1 MIMRNLSLILFSILL
16 IAACKQE
23 DRFDSQGVLSL
34 NSSYNEETIVATRSG
49 LSEEEQETLKN
60 NSKVRIYKGGKLIL
74 KYMSWSEMPS
84 EIFLPEGNDYT
95 ARVSTGDSVIASF
108 TDKTYE
114 GNEPFTITK
123 GSKSD
128 VIVKSKIINTLV
140 DVVFSPKWSEK
151 ATDLVATVS
160 VDAENGSLEFV
171 NSEELKTGYFICPS
185 GKEYLNYTL
194 KGTSVNGK
202 PFSVTDVLRDA
213 EGNQIMINPS
223 TKYTITFNPNKDGD
237 PGENN
242 VGGGFFEIVVD
253 ETPLDTVEKEISI
266 YRKPHITATNNGE
279 SIDIEEPLVLFSG
292 VSISPVFTIKGSTPL
307 SAATLN
313 CSRFTEI
320 GLKENFDLFNQD
332 DISLLSQKGITAGFT
347 NSSNGDLTINF
358 GTALNTLL
366 SDEGEVNI
374 VFNAT
379 DTYSTIQPEAGN
391 KTMTKEFKI
400 IVNNMTV
407 EPLDVPRYD
416 MWAKKVKLHG
426 QVIEGRN
433 VGEDAGFMYR
443 VKKEATQDVP
453 NEWIKIQTTPQ
464 EDGQYRYE
472 LTGLTPATT
481 YEFTMYDGDKVNET
495 IKEFTTEEAA
505 QLPNAG
511 FEEWHQNGKTWYVYN
526 QGGQM
531 FWDSGNKGAT
541 TGIAGAFGSS
551 MTTPD
556 EELFHNGKS
565 AKLRSS
571 KVAGILAA
579 GNLFIGEFLNTEGTN
594 GILGWGRPWNSR
606 PKAIK
611 GYVKYVPVGVD
622 NARID
627 DGDDDG
633 SIYIAI
639 GDWNGAEYNN
649 YNWPVIIR
657 TADPEGSL
665 FNPNRGTYTGDGII
679 GYGEMVFKKVYQGE
693 NGEMREFEIPIK
705 YRSLERLPKSIIVVA
720 AASKYGDY
728 FVGGDGSTMW
738 LDELELVYGDV
749 ELDDSY
755 TLK

>member
-1 MIMRNLSLILFSILL
+1 MNMKKLSLILFSILL

-151 ATDLVATVS
+151 ATDLVATIS

-171 NSEELKTGYFICPS
+171 NGEEKIGYFICPS

-194 KGTSVNGK
+194 TGTSVNGK

-213 EGNQIMINPS
+213 EGNQIRINPS
-223 TKYTITFNPNKDGD
+223 TKYTITFNPKEGEPGD
-237 PGENN
+237 NSL
-242 VGGGFFEIVVD
+242 GGGFFELVVD
-253 ETPLDTVEKEISI
+253 ETPLYKKEYEISI

-279 SIDIEEPLVLFSG
+279 NMDIEEPLVVYSG
-292 VSISPVFTIKGSTPL
+292 SSISPVFTIKGSTPL

-320 GLKENFDLFNQD
+320 GLKESLDLFNQD
-332 DISLLSQKGITAGFT
+332 DISLLSQNGITAEFT
-347 NSSNGDLTINF
+347 NSNGDLTINF
-358 GTALNTLL
+358 GTALNALL
-366 SDEGEVNI
+366 SDEGEINI

-416 MWAKKVKLHG
+416 MWAKKVKLQG
-426 QVIEGRN
+426 QVIEGRTP
-433 VGEDAGFMYR
+433 GEDAGFMYR

-464 EDGQYRYE
+464 EKGKYVYE

-511 FEEWHQNGKTWYVYN
+511 FEEWINS
-526 QGGQM
+526 GGIIYPVKEGEQL
-531 FWDSGNKGAT
+531 FWDSGNKGGSMASTNIT
-541 TGIAGAFGSS
+541 TQD
-551 MTTPD
+551 TQY
-556 EELFHNGKS
+556 FHSGTSS
-565 AKLRSS
+565 AKLKSQ
-571 KVAGILAA
+571 KVSIQFAA
-579 GNLFIGEFLNTEGTN
+579 GNLFIGEYIDTELEVSLSGVKGH
-594 GILGWGRPWNSR
+594 GILGFGRPFSSR
-606 PKAIK
+606 PMALK
-611 GYVKYVPVGVD
+611 GYIRYECGTVD
-622 NARID
+622 NGGSHISNEQKDKGIIYVALTDGEGEDYNGTKWSCVVKTKSGKYFDKNASNIIVYNEKIWENSTEGDGMIPFTIELNYPPMEERI
-627 DGDDDG
+627 
-633 SIYIAI
+633 
-639 GDWNGAEYNN
+639 
-649 YNWPVIIR
+649 
-657 TADPEGSL
+657 
-665 FNPNRGTYTGDGII
+665 PNR
-679 GYGEMVFKKVYQGE
+679 
-693 NGEMREFEIPIK
+693 
-705 YRSLERLPKSIIVVA
+705 IVIVA
-720 AASKYGDY
+720 AASMYGDY
-728 FVGGDGSTMW
+728 FEGSTGSTMW
-738 LDELELVYGDV
+738 LDDLELVY
-749 ELDDSY
+749 E
-755 TLK
+755 

>member
-1 MIMRNLSLILFSILL
+1 MKKLSLILFSILL

-95 ARVSTGDSVIASF
+95 ARVSTGDSVLASF

-114 GNEPFTITK
+114 GYETFFITK
-123 GSKSD
+123 GSKTD
-128 VIVKSKIINTLV
+128 VEVESNIINTLV
-140 DVVFSPKWSEK
+140 DVVFGSDWVSY
-151 ATDLVATVS
+151 ATDLVVTIS

-171 NSEELKTGYFICPS
+171 NGELKTGYFICPS

-194 KGTSVNGK
+194 KGNSVNGK

-320 GLKENFDLFNQD
+320 ELKESLNLFNQD

-366 SDEGEVNI
+366 SDEGEINI

-426 QVIEGRN
+426 QVIEGRT
-433 VGEDAGFMYR
+433 VGADAGFMYR

-531 FWDSGNKGAT
+531 FWDSGNKGGSTVGANMT
-541 TGIAGAFGSS
+541 IKGEDYYHSGI
-551 MTTPD
+551 
-556 EELFHNGKS
+556 S
-565 AKLRSS
+565 AKLVSQN
-571 KVAGILAA
+571 VAIEFAA
-579 GNLFIGEFLNTEGTN
+579 GNLFIGEFLGTESLTK
-594 GILGWGRPWNSR
+594 GILGWGRPWSTR
-606 PKAIK
+606 PKALR
-611 GYVKYVPVGVD
+611 GYVRYIPNKVTNDKLP
-622 NARID
+622 

-633 SIYIAI
+633 IVYIAV
-639 GDWNGAEYNN
+639 GDWSGADYNK
-649 YNWPVIIR
+649 NWPIIIR
-657 TADPEGSL
+657 TKYPDTDL
-665 FNPNRGTYTGDGII
+665 FYKEVGTYTGNGII
-679 GYGEMVFKKVYQGE
+679 GYGELVLYKETKGEDGGMYQ
-693 NGEMREFEIPIK
+693 FEIPIK
-705 YRSLERLPKSIIVVA
+705 YS
-720 AASKYGDY
+720 
-728 FVGGDGSTMW
+728 
-738 LDELELVYGDV
+738 
-749 ELDDSY
+749 
-755 TLK
+755 

>member
-1 MIMRNLSLILFSILL
+1 MKKLSLILFSILL

-34 NSSYNEETIVATRSG
+34 SSSYNEETIVATRSG

-95 ARVSTGDSVIASF
+95 ARVSTGDSVLASF

-114 GNEPFTITK
+114 GNESFKIIK
-123 GSKSD
+123 GSKSNVT
-128 VIVKSKIINTLV
+128 VISNIINTLV

-185 GKEYLNYTL
+185 GKEYLKYTL

-202 PFSVTDVLRDA
+202 RFSVTDVLRDA

-223 TKYTITFNPNKDGD
+223 TKYTITFNPKEGEPGD
-237 PGENN
+237 NN
-242 VGGGFFEIVVD
+242 MGGGFFEIVVD
-253 ETPLDTVEKEISI
+253 ETPSHKEEEEISI

-279 SIDIEEPLVLFSG
+279 NMDIEEPLVVYSG
-292 VSISPVFTIKGSTPL
+292 SSISPVFTIKGSTPL

-320 GLKENFDLFNQD
+320 ELKESLNLFNPD
-332 DISLLSQKGITAGFT
+332 DIYLLSQNEITAEFT
-347 NSSNGDLTINF
+347 NSNGDLTINF

-379 DTYSTIQPEAGN
+379 DSYSTIQPEAGN

-407 EPLDVPRYD
+407 EPLDVKRYD
-416 MWAKKVKLHG
+416 MWAKKVKLQG
-426 QVIEGRN
+426 QVIEGRTP
-433 VGEDAGFMYR
+433 GEDAGFMYR
-443 VKKEATQDVP
+443 VKKESTQDVP

-464 EDGQYRYE
+464 ENGKYVYE
-472 LTGLTPATT
+472 LTSLTPATT

-511 FEEWHQNGKTWYVYN
+511 FEEWHQNGKTLYAYKS
-526 QGGQM
+526 GGEM
-531 FWDSGNKGAT
+531 FWDSGNTGSTYSVANVNIT
-541 TGIAGAFGSS
+541 TNDSS
-551 MTTPD
+551 IK
-556 EELFHNGKS
+556 NSGNYS
-565 AKLRSS
+565 AKLSS
-571 KVAGILAA
+571 QEVIGQFAA
-579 GNLFIGEFLNTEGTN
+579 GNLFIGKFIKVEMSGFTGH
-594 GILGWGRPWNSR
+594 GVLGFGRPFSSR
-606 PKAIK
+606 PMALK
-611 GYVKYVPVGVD
+611 GYIRYESGEVKNGGSH
-622 NARID
+622 IK
-627 DGDDDG
+627 DGEMDKG
-633 SIYIAI
+633 IIYIALTDGEGVADDNNERWSCI
-639 GDWNGAEYNN
+639 VKTKSQQYFDKNASNIIVYNEKIWENSTEGDGMIPFTIELN
-649 YNWPVIIR
+649 YPPMEERI
-657 TADPEGSL
+657 
-665 FNPNRGTYTGDGII
+665 PNR
-679 GYGEMVFKKVYQGE
+679 
-693 NGEMREFEIPIK
+693 
-705 YRSLERLPKSIIVVA
+705 IVIVA
-720 AASKYGDY
+720 AASMYGDY
-728 FVGGDGSTMW
+728 FEGSTGSTMW
-738 LDELELVYGDV
+738 LDDLELVY
-749 ELDDSY
+749 E
-755 TLK
+755 

>member
-95 ARVSTGDSVIASF
+95 ARVSTGDSVLASF

-114 GNEPFTITK
+114 GYETFFITK
-123 GSKSD
+123 GSKTD
-128 VIVKSKIINTLV
+128 VEVESNIINTLV
-140 DVVFSPKWSEK
+140 DVVFGSDWVSY
-151 ATDLVATVS
+151 ATDLVVTIS

-171 NSEELKTGYFICPS
+171 NGELKTGYFICPS

-223 TKYTITFNPNKDGD
+223 TKYTITFNPKEGEPGD
-237 PGENN
+237 NN
-242 VGGGFFEIVVD
+242 MGGGFFEIVVD
-253 ETPLDTVEKEISI
+253 ETPSHKVEEEISI

-279 SIDIEEPLVLFSG
+279 NMDVEEPLVVYSG
-292 VSISPVFTIKGSTPL
+292 SSISPVFTIKGSTPL

-313 CSRFTEI
+313 CGRFTEI
-320 GLKENFDLFNQD
+320 GLKESLDLFNQD
-332 DISLLSQKGITAGFT
+332 DISLLSQNGITA
-347 NSSNGDLTINF
+347 NSNGDLTINF
-358 GTALNTLL
+358 GTALNALL
-366 SDEGEVNI
+366 SDEGEINI

-416 MWAKKVKLHG
+416 MWAKKVKLQG
-426 QVIEGRN
+426 QVIEGRTP
-433 VGEDAGFMYR
+433 GEDAGFMYR

-464 EDGQYRYE
+464 ENGKYVYE
-472 LTGLTPATT
+472 LTSLTPATT

-541 TGIAGAFGSS
+541 TGIAGALGSS

-579 GNLFIGEFLNTEGTN
+579 GNLFIGEFLQTEGTN

-606 PKAIK
+606 PKALK
-611 GYVKYVPVGVD
+611 GYVKYVPVGV
-622 NARID
+622 NNKRID

-639 GDWNGAEYNN
+639 GDWEGVEYSN

-657 TADPEGSL
+657 TADPDGSL
-665 FNPNRGTYTGDGII
+665 FNPNRGTYTGNGII
-679 GYGEMVFKKVYQGE
+679 GYGEKIFKKVYQGE
-693 NGEMREFEIPIK
+693 NGEMIEFEIPII
-705 YRSLERLPKSIIVVA
+705 YRSLKKNPTSIIVVA
-720 AASKYGDY
+720 AASRYGDY

-749 ELDDSY
+749 ELEDSN

>member
-1 MIMRNLSLILFSILL
+1 MNMRNLSLILFSILL

-49 LSEEEQETLKN
+49 LSDEEQETLKN

-84 EIFLPEGNDYT
+84 EIFLPEGNDYK
-95 ARVSTGDSVIASF
+95 ARVSTGDSVLASF

-160 VDAENGSLEFV
+160 VDAENGSLEFI
-171 NSEELKTGYFICPS
+171 NGEDKIGYFICPS
-185 GKEYLNYTL
+185 GKEYLKYTL

-213 EGNQIMINPS
+213 EGNQIRINPS
-223 TKYTITFNPNKDGD
+223 TKYTITFNPKEGEPGD
-237 PGENN
+237 NSL
-242 VGGGFFEIVVD
+242 GGGFFELVVD
-253 ETPLDTVEKEISI
+253 ETPLYKKEYEISI

-279 SIDIEEPLVLFSG
+279 NMDIEEPLVVYSG
-292 VSISPVFTIKGSTPL
+292 SSISPVFTIKGSTPL

-313 CSRFTEI
+313 CNRFTEI
-320 GLKENFDLFNQD
+320 GLKESLDLFNQD
-332 DISLLSQKGITAGFT
+332 DISLLSQNGITAEFT
-347 NSSNGDLTINF
+347 NSNGDLTINF
-358 GTALNTLL
+358 GTALNALL

-407 EPLDVPRYD
+407 EPLDVQRYD
-416 MWAKKVKLHG
+416 MWAKKVKLQG
-426 QVIEGRN
+426 QVIEGRTP
-433 VGEDAGFMYR
+433 GEDAGFMYR
-443 VKKEATQDVP
+443 VKKEATQNVP
-453 NEWIKIQTTPQ
+453 NEWIKIHTTPQ
-464 EDGQYRYE
+464 ENGKYVYE

-531 FWDSGNKGAT
+531 FWDSGNKGGSTVGANMT
-541 TGIAGAFGSS
+541 IKGEDYYHSGI
-551 MTTPD
+551 
-556 EELFHNGKS
+556 S
-565 AKLRSS
+565 AKLVSQN
-571 KVAGILAA
+571 VAIEFAA
-579 GNLFIGEFLNTEGTN
+579 GNLFIGEFLGTESLTK
-594 GILGWGRPWNSR
+594 GILGWGRPWSTR
-606 PKAIK
+606 PKALR
-611 GYVKYVPVGVD
+611 GYVRYIPNKVTNDKLP
-622 NARID
+622 

-633 SIYIAI
+633 IVYIAV
-639 GDWNGAEYNN
+639 GDWSGADYNK
-649 YNWPVIIR
+649 NWPIIIR
-657 TADPEGSL
+657 TKYPDTDL
-665 FNPNRGTYTGDGII
+665 FYKEVGTYTGNGII
-679 GYGEMVFKKVYQGE
+679 GYGELVLYKETKGEDGGMYQ
-693 NGEMREFEIPIK
+693 FEIPIK
-705 YRSLERLPKSIIVVA
+705 YRSLERLPKSIVVVA
-720 AASKYGDY
+720 SASKYGDY
-728 FVGGDGSTMW
+728 YIGADGSTMW
-738 LDELELVYGDV
+738 IDELELVYGDV
-749 ELDDSY
+749 ELEDSN

>member
-1 MIMRNLSLILFSILL
+1 MRNLSLILFSILL

-34 NSSYNEETIVATRSG
+34 SSSYNEETIVDTRSG

-84 EIFLPEGNDYT
+84 EIFLPEGNDYK
-95 ARVSTGDSVIASF
+95 ARVSTGDSVLASF

-123 GSKSD
+123 GSKTD
-128 VIVKSKIINTLV
+128 VEVRSNIINTLV
-140 DVVFSPKWSEK
+140 DVVFGSDWVSY
-151 ATDLVATVS
+151 ATDLVVTVS
-160 VDAENGSLEFV
+160 VDAENGSLEFI
-171 NSEELKTGYFICPS
+171 NGELKTGYFICPS
-185 GKEYLNYTL
+185 GKEYLKYTI

-213 EGNQIMINPS
+213 EGNQIRINPS
-223 TKYTITFNPNKDGD
+223 TKYTITFNPKKGEPGD
-237 PGENN
+237 NSM
-242 VGGGFFEIVVD
+242 GGGFFEIVVD

-320 GLKENFDLFNQD
+320 GLKESLDLFNQD
-332 DISLLSQKGITAGFT
+332 DISLLSQNGITAEFT
-347 NSSNGDLTINF
+347 NSNGDLTINF

-407 EPLDVPRYD
+407 EPLDVPRYE
-416 MWAKKVKLHG
+416 MWAKKVKLYG
-426 QVIEGRN
+426 QVIEGRTP
-433 VGEDAGFMYR
+433 GEDAGFMYR
-443 VKKEATQDVP
+443 MKKEAAQDVP

-495 IKEFTTEEAA
+495 IKEFTTESVFV
-505 QLPNAG
+505 LPNSG
-511 FEEWHQNGKTWYVYN
+511 FEDVSYDGKILRISKDPYN
-526 QGGQM
+526 
-531 FWDSGNKGAT
+531 FWWDSGNKGSSERSINVT
-541 TGIAGAFGSS
+541 SIDTNIKHSEQQSLYLKSQFVGLGAI
-551 MTTPD
+551 
-556 EELFHNGKS
+556 GKF
-565 AKLRSS
+565 
-571 KVAGILAA
+571 AA
-579 GNLFIGEFLNTEGTN
+579 GNLFVGEFIKIESIYYGV
-594 GILGWGRPWNSR
+594 LGWGRPIDSR
-606 PKAIK
+606 PNKLK
-611 GYVKYVPVGVD
+611 GWVKYTPGTVD
-622 NARID
+622 YTETSEISKGDID
-627 DGDDDG
+627 IGK
-633 SIYIAI
+633 IYIAV
-639 GDWNGAEYNN
+639 GDWSGNDTEFPQ
-649 YNWPVIIR
+649 WPIVVR
-657 TADPEGSL
+657 TKGPQLFDPNST
-665 FNPNRGTYTGDGII
+665 GTI
-679 GYGEMVFKKVYQGE
+679 GYGEIEFTEVVQNNDGGLE
-693 NGEMREFEIPIK
+693 SFEIPIDYK
-705 YRSLERLPKSIIVVA
+705 NDRIPKSIIIVA
-720 AASKYGDY
+720 TASKYGDY
-728 FVGGDGSTMW
+728 YSGSTDSAMW
-738 LDELELVYGDV
+738 LDDLELVY
-749 ELDDSY
+749 E
-755 TLK
+755 

>member
-1 MIMRNLSLILFSILL
+1 MRNLSLILFSILL

-34 NSSYNEETIVATRSG
+34 SSSYNEETIVDTRSG

-84 EIFLPEGNDYT
+84 EIFLPEGNDYK
-95 ARVSTGDSVIASF
+95 ARVSTGDSVLASF

-123 GSKSD
+123 GSKTD
-128 VIVKSKIINTLV
+128 VEVRSNIINTLV
-140 DVVFSPKWSEK
+140 DVVFGSDWVSY
-151 ATDLVATVS
+151 ATDLVVTVS
-160 VDAENGSLEFV
+160 VDAENGSLEFI
-171 NSEELKTGYFICPS
+171 NGELKTGYFICPS
-185 GKEYLNYTL
+185 GKEYLKYTI

-213 EGNQIMINPS
+213 EGNQIRINPS
-223 TKYTITFNPNKDGD
+223 TKYTITFNPKKGEPGD
-237 PGENN
+237 NSM
-242 VGGGFFEIVVD
+242 GGGFFEIVVD

-320 GLKENFDLFNQD
+320 GLKESLDLFNQD
-332 DISLLSQKGITAGFT
+332 DISLLSQNGITAEFT
-347 NSSNGDLTINF
+347 NSNGDLTINF

-407 EPLDVPRYD
+407 EPLDVPRYE
-416 MWAKKVKLHG
+416 MWAKKVKLYG
-426 QVIEGRN
+426 QVIEGRTP
-433 VGEDAGFMYR
+433 GEDAGFMYR
-443 VKKEATQDVP
+443 MKKEAAQDVP

-495 IKEFTTEEAA
+495 IKEFTTEEDA

-511 FEEWHQNGKTWYVYN
+511 FEEWHQNGETLYVYKS
-526 QGGQM
+526 GGEM
-531 FWDSGNKGAT
+531 FWDSGNTGSTYSIANVNIT
-541 TGIAGAFGSS
+541 TNDSS
-551 MTTPD
+551 IK
-556 EELFHNGKS
+556 NSGNYS
-565 AKLRSS
+565 AKLSS
-571 KVAGILAA
+571 QEVIGQFAA
-579 GNLFIGEFLNTEGTN
+579 GNLFIGKYLDTELDGFTGN
-594 GILGWGRPWNSR
+594 GILGFGRLFSSR
-606 PKAIK
+606 PMALK
-611 GYVKYVPVGVD
+611 GYIRYECGTVD
-622 NARID
+622 NGGSHISNGQMDKGIIYVALT
-627 DGDDDG
+627 DGEGEDYNGTKWSCVVKTKSGKYFDKNA
-633 SIYIAI
+633 SNIIAYQENI
-639 GDWNGAEYNN
+639 WDSSTE
-649 YNWPVIIR
+649 
-657 TADPEGSL
+657 
-665 FNPNRGTYTGDGII
+665 GDG
-679 GYGEMVFKKVYQGE
+679 M
-693 NGEMREFEIPIK
+693 IPFTIELD
-705 YRSLERLPKSIIVVA
+705 YRSMERIPNKLVIVA
-720 AASKYGDY
+720 AASMYGDY
-728 FVGGDGSTMW
+728 FEGSTGSTMW
-738 LDELELVYGDV
+738 LDDLELVY
-749 ELDDSY
+749 E
-755 TLK
+755 

>member
-1 MIMRNLSLILFSILL
+1 MKKLSLILFSILL

-49 LSEEEQETLKN
+49 LSKEEQETLKN
-60 NSKVRIYKGGKLIL
+60 NSKIRIYKGGKLIL

-160 VDAENGSLEFV
+160 VDAENGSLEFI
-171 NSEELKTGYFICPS
+171 NGEDKIGYFICPS
-185 GKEYLNYTL
+185 GKEYLKYTL

-213 EGNQIMINPS
+213 EGNQIRINPS
-223 TKYTITFNPNKDGD
+223 TKYTITFNPKEGEPGD
-237 PGENN
+237 NSL
-242 VGGGFFEIVVD
+242 GGGFFELVVD
-253 ETPLDTVEKEISI
+253 ETPLYKKEYEISI

-279 SIDIEEPLVLFSG
+279 NMDIEEPLVVYSG
-292 VSISPVFTIKGSTPL
+292 SSISPVFTIKGSTPL

-320 GLKENFDLFNQD
+320 GLKESLDLFNQD
-332 DISLLSQKGITAGFT
+332 DISLLSQNGITAEFT
-347 NSSNGDLTINF
+347 NSNGDLTINF
-358 GTALNTLL
+358 GTALNALL
-366 SDEGEVNI
+366 SDEGEINI

-407 EPLDVPRYD
+407 EPLDVQRYD
-416 MWAKKVKLHG
+416 MWAKKVKLQG
-426 QVIEGRN
+426 QVIEGRTP
-433 VGEDAGFMYR
+433 GEDAGFMYR
-443 VKKEATQDVP
+443 VKKEATQNVP
-453 NEWIKIQTTPQ
+453 NEWIKIHTTPQ
-464 EDGQYRYE
+464 ENGKYVYE

-511 FEEWHQNGKTWYVYN
+511 FEEWINS
-526 QGGQM
+526 GGIIYPVKEGEQL
-531 FWDSGNKGAT
+531 FWDSGNKGGSMASTNIT
-541 TGIAGAFGSS
+541 TQD
-551 MTTPD
+551 TQY
-556 EELFHNGKS
+556 FHSGTSS
-565 AKLRSS
+565 AKLKSQ
-571 KVAGILAA
+571 KVSIQFAA
-579 GNLFIGEFLNTEGTN
+579 GNLFIGEYIDTELEVSLSGVKGH
-594 GILGWGRPWNSR
+594 GILGFGRPFSSR
-606 PKAIK
+606 PMALK
-611 GYVKYVPVGVD
+611 GYIRYECGTVD
-622 NARID
+622 NGGSHISNEQKDKGIIYVALTDGEGEDYNGTKWSCVVKTKSGKYFDKNASNIIVYNEKIWENSTEGDGMIPFTIELNYPPMEERI
-627 DGDDDG
+627 
-633 SIYIAI
+633 
-639 GDWNGAEYNN
+639 
-649 YNWPVIIR
+649 
-657 TADPEGSL
+657 
-665 FNPNRGTYTGDGII
+665 PNR
-679 GYGEMVFKKVYQGE
+679 
-693 NGEMREFEIPIK
+693 
-705 YRSLERLPKSIIVVA
+705 IVIVA
-720 AASKYGDY
+720 AASMYGDY
-728 FVGGDGSTMW
+728 FEGSTGSTMW
-738 LDELELVYGDV
+738 LDDLELVY
-749 ELDDSY
+749 E
-755 TLK
+755 

>member
-1 MIMRNLSLILFSILL
+1 MNMKKLSLILLSILL
-16 IAACKQE
+16 IASCKQE

-49 LSEEEQETLKN
+49 LSKEEQETLKN
-60 NSKVRIYKGGKLIL
+60 NSKIRIYKGGKLIL

-95 ARVSTGDSVIASF
+95 ARVSTGDSVLASF

-114 GNEPFTITK
+114 GYETFFITK
-123 GSKSD
+123 GSKTD
-128 VIVKSKIINTLV
+128 VEVESNIINTLV
-140 DVVFSPKWSEK
+140 DVVFGSDWVSY
-151 ATDLVATVS
+151 ATDLVVTIS

-171 NSEELKTGYFICPS
+171 NGELKTGYFICPS

-279 SIDIEEPLVLFSG
+279 NMDIEEPLVVYSG
-292 VSISPVFTIKGSTPL
+292 SSISPVFTIKGSTPL

-320 GLKENFDLFNQD
+320 GLKESLDLFNQD
-332 DISLLSQKGITAGFT
+332 DISLLSQNGITAEFT
-347 NSSNGDLTINF
+347 NSNGDLTINF
-358 GTALNTLL
+358 GTALNALL
-366 SDEGEVNI
+366 SDEGEINI

-407 EPLDVPRYD
+407 EPLDVQRYD
-416 MWAKKVKLHG
+416 MWAKKVKLQG
-426 QVIEGRN
+426 QVIEGRTP
-433 VGEDAGFMYR
+433 GEDAGFMYR
-443 VKKEATQDVP
+443 VKKEATQNVP
-453 NEWIKIQTTPQ
+453 NEWIKIHTTPQ
-464 EDGQYRYE
+464 ENGKYVYE

-511 FEEWHQNGKTWYVYN
+511 FEEWINS
-526 QGGQM
+526 GGIIYPVKEGEQL
-531 FWDSGNKGAT
+531 FWDSGNKGGSMASTNIT
-541 TGIAGAFGSS
+541 TQD
-551 MTTPD
+551 TQY
-556 EELFHNGKS
+556 FHSGTSS
-565 AKLRSS
+565 AKLKSQ
-571 KVAGILAA
+571 KVSIQFAA
-579 GNLFIGEFLNTEGTN
+579 GNLFIGEYIDTELEVSLSGVKGH
-594 GILGWGRPWNSR
+594 GILGFGRPFSSR
-606 PKAIK
+606 PMALK
-611 GYVKYVPVGVD
+611 GYIRYECGTVD
-622 NARID
+622 NGGSHISNEQKDKGIIYVALTDGEGEDYNGTKWSCVVKTKSGKYFDKNASNIIVYNEKIWENSTEGDGMIPFTIELNYPPMEERI
-627 DGDDDG
+627 
-633 SIYIAI
+633 
-639 GDWNGAEYNN
+639 
-649 YNWPVIIR
+649 
-657 TADPEGSL
+657 
-665 FNPNRGTYTGDGII
+665 PNR
-679 GYGEMVFKKVYQGE
+679 
-693 NGEMREFEIPIK
+693 
-705 YRSLERLPKSIIVVA
+705 IVIVA
-720 AASKYGDY
+720 AASMYGDY
-728 FVGGDGSTMW
+728 FEGSTGSTMW
-738 LDELELVYGDV
+738 LDDLELVY
-749 ELDDSY
+749 E
-755 TLK
+755 